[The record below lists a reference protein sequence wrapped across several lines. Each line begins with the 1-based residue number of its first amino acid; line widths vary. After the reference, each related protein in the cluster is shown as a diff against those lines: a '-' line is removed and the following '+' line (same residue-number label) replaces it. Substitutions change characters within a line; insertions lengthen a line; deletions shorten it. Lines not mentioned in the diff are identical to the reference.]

1 MSEQTLGVE
10 EARAH
15 LGELIDRISEGGAPV
30 VLTKRGRSR
39 AVLVSEAAFA
49 ALKELRRSQAR
60 LDLQERLLE
69 IRRLVTD
76 SGLDPAVVDE
86 AVAAARRAR

>member
-15 LGELIDRISEGGAPV
+15 LGDLIDRVSTGGDPV

-39 AVLVSEAAFA
+39 AVLVSETAFA
-49 ALKELRRSQAR
+49 ALKELQRHEAR
-60 LDLQERLLE
+60 LELQDRLLE
-69 IRRLVTD
+69 IRRLVD
-76 SGLDPAVVDE
+76 EAGLDAGVVDD